1 MGVCTGKWRTAY
13 FDAMKRGLPGRG
25 RQVIDGPVHQR
36 FLLLCIVVLSAAL
49 LIAAIEPVPQ
59 ANDPFATLVVL
70 GTLQDGGSPH
80 AGCRRECCRKLFL
93 NPPADRKVVCLGVID
108 RLNQQTVLF
117 EATPDMPAQMKL
129 LKSMAGDSARETPD
143 AIFLTHAHIG
153 HYTGL
158 MYLGKEAMDAKAV
171 PVHVMPK
178 MKSYLESNGPWSQ
191 LVTRNNIVLRELRDG
206 EPVRLGAL
214 EVTPLRVPHRDE
226 YSETVGYR
234 IRGPKKTALFIPD
247 IDKWEKWDRDMVD
260 QVRTCDYVL
269 IDATFYDAQE
279 LPGRTMAEIPH
290 PLIVESMTLFDG
302 LPATEK
308 AKVRFI
314 HLNHTNPALLPESA
328 ASREILRRGYSV
340 ARFGDTLGL

>member
-1 MGVCTGKWRTAY
+1 M
-13 FDAMKRGLPGRG
+13 
-25 RQVIDGPVHQR
+25 
-36 FLLLCIVVLSAAL
+36 
-49 LIAAIEPVPQ
+49 
-59 ANDPFATLVVL
+59 
-70 GTLQDGGSPH
+70 
-80 AGCRRECCRKLFL
+80 
-93 NPPADRKVVCLGVID
+93 
-108 RLNQQTVLF
+108 F
-117 EATPDMPAQMKL
+117 EATPDMPAQMKM
-129 LKSMAGDSARETPD
+129 LKSMAGDNARETPD

-171 PVHVMPK
+171 PVHAMPK

-234 IRGPKKTALFIPD
+234 IRGPKKTVLFIPD
-247 IDKWEKWDRDMVD
+247 IDKWEKWDKDIVAQLRM
-260 QVRTCDYVL
+260 CDYML

-290 PLIVESMTLFDG
+290 PLIVESMKLFDG

-314 HLNHTNPALLPESA
+314 HLNHTNPALHAESA
-328 ASREILRRGYSV
+328 ASQEIRRRGYTV
-340 ARFGDTLGL
+340 ARFGDTLGM

>member
-1 MGVCTGKWRTAY
+1 MILYCT
-13 FDAMKRGLPGRG
+13 
-25 RQVIDGPVHQR
+25 
-36 FLLLCIVVLSAAL
+36 VVLSAVMIVAAL
-49 LIAAIEPVPQ
+49 RPVPHPG
-59 ANDPFATLVVL
+59 ATSVTLVIL

-80 AGCRRECCRKLFL
+80 AGCRRDCCRKLFAD
-93 NPPADRKVVCLGVID
+93 PPPDRKVVCLGVID
-108 RLNQQTVLF
+108 RLNQRTVMF
-117 EATPDMPAQMKL
+117 EATPDMPVQMKM

-171 PVHVMPK
+171 PVHAMPK
-178 MKSYLESNGPWSQ
+178 MKTYLESNGPWSQ

-247 IDKWEKWDRDMVD
+247 IDKWEKWDKDIIA
-260 QVRTCDYVL
+260 QLRTCDYVL

-279 LPGRTMAEIPH
+279 LPGRTMSEIPH
-290 PLIVESMTLFDG
+290 PFIVESMALFDS
-302 LPATEK
+302 LPASEK

-328 ASREILRRGYSV
+328 ASLEIRRRGYNV
-340 ARFGDTLGL
+340 ARFGDMLEL

>member
-1 MGVCTGKWRTAY
+1 MGGTGKGRTAY
-13 FDAMKRGLPGRG
+13 FEEMKRGIHGWVP
-25 RQVIDGPVHQR
+25 QVIDGAMHQR
-36 FLLLCIVVLSAAL
+36 LLLCMVVLSAAL
-49 LIAAIEPVPQ
+49 LRAAIEPVPQ

-117 EATPDMPAQMKL
+117 EATPDMPSQMKM
-129 LKSMAGDSARETPD
+129 LKSLAGESASETPD

-191 LVTRNNIVLRELRDG
+191 LVTRNNIMLRELRDG
-206 EPVRLGAL
+206 KPVRLGAL

-247 IDKWEKWDRDMVD
+247 IDKWEKWDTDIVEH
-260 QVRTCDYVL
+260 VRTCDYVL
-269 IDATFYDAQE
+269 IDATFYDAHE
-279 LPGRTMAEIPH
+279 LPGRTKAEIPH
-290 PLIVESMTLFDG
+290 PFIAESMARFDS
-302 LPATEK
+302 LPAADR
-308 AKVRFI
+308 AKIIFI
-314 HLNHTNPALLPESA
+314 HLNHTNPALLPESV
-328 ASREILRRGYSV
+328 ASEEIRRRGYVV
-340 ARFGDTLGL
+340 ARFGDTLEL